1 MEYSGQVRRWT
12 TRLFLVICL
21 CLLHSAAYAAVI
33 LVTDNRLVRS
43 QGNVSSLTTTQ
54 SWTVEERSPGNFGT
68 FNFTVDEARTAGTNT
83 ASANASMTSDIT
95 ESLFTANASAG
106 SSSTL
111 NEAANFSRSSS
122 SGRASFE
129 VTFQILTPMTFDLTG
144 NLSFFKGTGS
154 SRGGAVLSLF
164 NGCCSSTF
172 NISLG
177 NGSAFNDFSQNIQLS
192 GLLDP
197 DTYTLRAQAF
207 VNSDNFSPG
216 FPESGTAAFNFN
228 FAVGSSGAGVA
239 PVPVPAAV
247 WLFGSAIGWLGG
259 MRRRVYQS

>member
-12 TRLFLVICL
+12 TRLFLIIFL
-21 CLLHSAAYAAVI
+21 CLLHSAVYAAAI

-43 QGNVSSLTTTQ
+43 QGDVISQTTTQ

-68 FNFTVDEARTAGTNT
+68 FDFTVDETRTAGTNT
-83 ASANASMTSDIT
+83 ASANASMTSNIT
-95 ESLFTANASAG
+95 ESLFTANASTG

-111 NEAANFSRSSS
+111 NEAGNFSRSSS

-129 VTFQILTPMTFDLTG
+129 VTFQLLAPTTFDLTG
-144 NLSFFKGTGS
+144 NLSFLQGTGS
-154 SRGGAVLSLF
+154 SRGGSVLSLV
-164 NGCCSSTF
+164 NGCCSNTF

-177 NGSAFNDFSQNIQLS
+177 NSSVFSDFSQNIQLS

-197 DTYTLRAQAF
+197 DTYTLRAQAS

-228 FAVGSSGAGVA
+228 FVLGSNGAAVS
-239 PVPVPAAV
+239 PVPVPASV
-247 WLFGSAIGWLGG
+247 WLFGSAIGLLGW
-259 MRRRVYQS
+259 MRRRVHQS